1 MKVYKY
7 IIGAAE
13 GVAIA
18 KKCKQGAEH
27 KRILVKLIPNGQTKP
42 DRSKEFLN
50 AEAGKV
56 DDYVV
61 KALRE
66 EYFWTKEPIYLDPID
81 F

>member
-1 MKVYKY
+1 MDHSHK
-7 IIGAAE
+7 E
-13 GVAIA
+13 LHAIN
-18 KKCKQGAEH
+18 QFFS
-27 KRILVKLIPNGQTKP
+27 VKLIPNGQTKP
-42 DRSKEFLN
+42 DHSKEFLN